1 MKTPLFLRF
10 QRQKQPFSRAPGVK
24 IRMSGASE
32 ARGRLRACRAT
43 TYPEISHP
51 TIDETFVRPST
62 GRARRK
68 RPTQSHH
75 RPPKHQRGA
84 GSRRECVDDLRD
96 VYQRFETRRGGLSER
111 VRKRRLGGA
120 GAHPDLHPQTNL
132 DRPATRAAV
141 ASHMSG
147 NLPLSCRR
155 SAAKPGKP
163 VGDRCHPLPFDV
175 FRASRRAVFSAGL
188 LASPT
193 EQYPIGSGCRQGLE
207 GRLQQPW
214 MSSGQPSWVWEDCGR
229 AL

>member
-111 VRKRRLGGA
+111 VRKRCLGGA
-120 GAHPDLHPQTNL
+120 GARREVHLQTNF
-132 DRPATRAAV
+132 DRPATRALV
-141 ASHMSG
+141 TSNISEKVTP
-147 NLPLSCRR
+147 NLPR
-155 SAAKPGKP
+155 SGARPEKP
-163 VGDRCHPLPFDV
+163 VGDRCHPPAVRRLPGDAPRRF
-175 FRASRRAVFSAGL
+175 FRRA
-188 LASPT
+188 P
-193 EQYPIGSGCRQGLE
+193 R
-207 GRLQQPW
+207 
-214 MSSGQPSWVWEDCGR
+214 
-229 AL
+229 